1 MDSADHYQVTFLSMN
16 LPIIVINK
24 LFNESFIFF
33 LHLISHVRDIAQN
46 SFILHLKRDQ
56 NQFRAAVLANSQPGV
71 QFALKNEDL
80 CLQGLQKLR
89 NTDIAKNNKQPKN
102 VREIVLKAEHD

>member
-1 MDSADHYQVTFLSMN
+1 MN

-24 LFNESFIFF
+24 FFNESFIFF

-56 NQFRAAVLANSQPGV
+56 VQLRKPALADSQPGRVSEAAPVRSDPQTTQCKAKV
-71 QFALKNEDL
+71 QPPW
-80 CLQGLQKLR
+80 LQFQMSHHR
-89 NTDIAKNNKQPKN
+89 HF
-102 VREIVLKAEHD
+102 IVIPRQQHNSDP